1 MSISDHIKRYI
12 KRIPNLE
19 AFGYDYKYHF
29 VWLFFSQARQVHP
42 DKNPNDPQA
51 AKNFQVNNHET
62 NCYLIN
68 LLH

>member
-1 MSISDHIKRYI
+1 M
-12 KRIPNLE
+12 E